1 MCEPTTALLAGGL
14 ALSGAQAYMGYQQG
28 QAQAAN
34 ANAAAAVGYQGAM
47 QEYVQQ
53 QDYLNRQEEWK
64 WNEYQR
70 NVSYRQELIDF
81 QHGQWQDTID
91 SVRTDYQGKL
101 SDLSSGLLQLREAT
115 MASLQ
120 DIWLTYNRSQGTR
133 EVNAAARGVEGNS
146 VRIVADDALR
156 AMYIKE
162 ETALT
167 NLEWNANAAER
178 QGESFRAQGQS
189 IINQAMPSPQPQV
202 AIPSPA
208 GFINAPTWAPYAI
221 QAQAGGIAG
230 SNTSVNA
237 LIGGA
242 SGALGSYGQYYSQTT
257 PPAPTYTTTI
267 NFGQNV

>member
-1 MCEPTTALLAGGL
+1 MCEPTTALLVGGL
-14 ALSGAQAYMGYQQG
+14 ALSGTQAYMGYQRG
-28 QAQAAN
+28 QAEAAN

-156 AMYIKE
+156 KK
-162 ETALT
+162 
-167 NLEWNANAAER
+167 
-178 QGESFRAQGQS
+178 
-189 IINQAMPSPQPQV
+189 QPL
-202 AIPSPA
+202 
-208 GFINAPTWAPYAI
+208 
-221 QAQAGGIAG
+221 
-230 SNTSVNA
+230 
-237 LIGGA
+237 LI
-242 SGALGSYGQYYSQTT
+242 
-257 PPAPTYTTTI
+257 
-267 NFGQNV
+267 